1 MLQEQSVI
9 KVPNGMT
16 CVSSRIHAIP
26 LGLKVDDHSR
36 SSDLHPRL
44 SHAVPSELN
53 SAISKRASV
62 WGLVVTKNF
71 WLATRVCISE
81 GFPTTNPV
89 PYRKSLTAL
98 LGTFALP
105 D

>member
-1 MLQEQSVI
+1 MPFLQNSIAQYQ
-9 KVPNGMT
+9 NAQA
-16 CVSSRIHAIP
+16 SR
-26 LGLKVDDHSR
+26 
-36 SSDLHPRL
+36 
-44 SHAVPSELN
+44 
-53 SAISKRASV
+53 
-62 WGLVVTKNF
+62 GLVVAKNF

-81 GFPTTNPV
+81 EFPTANPV